1 MPEKLL
7 LLVSLVL
14 GLGSSFAQDIL
25 VQTSSGGQTSV
36 HLDNVRK
43 ITFDNGN
50 MVLSTNGNEDFELPL
65 DDIMKI
71 LFDEDGSNVD
81 RIVADTN
88 LQLVRNSRN
97 TIGIT
102 GLETTAD
109 AHIVNTAGSIVMIQR
124 QWNGSDIDISALPS
138 GVYVLVVGNNNI
150 FKFSK

>member
-1 MPEKLL
+1 MKKLL
-7 LLVSLVL
+7 LFVSLLV
-14 GLGSSFAQDIL
+14 GLGSSFAQDIV

-36 HLDNVRK
+36 PLDNVRK

-50 MVLSTNGNEDFELPL
+50 MVLSTNGNEDFELLL

-97 TIGIT
+97 SIGIT

-109 AHIVNTAGSIVMIQR
+109 ARIVNTAGSIVMIQR

-138 GVYVLVVGNNNI
+138 GVYVLLVGTNNI

>member
-1 MPEKLL
+1 MKKLL
-7 LLVSLVL
+7 LFVSLVV
-14 GLGSSFAQDIL
+14 GLGSSFAQDIV

-36 HLDNVRK
+36 PLDNVRK

-50 MVLSTNGNEDFELPL
+50 MVLSTNGNENFELPL

-97 TIGIT
+97 SIGVT
-102 GLETTAD
+102 GLETATD
-109 AHIVNTAGSIVMIQR
+109 ARIVNTAGSIVMIQR

-138 GVYVLVVGNNNI
+138 GVYVLVVGTNNI

>member
-1 MPEKLL
+1 MKKLL
-7 LLVSLVL
+7 LFVSLVV
-14 GLGSSFAQDIL
+14 GLGSSFAQDIV

-36 HLDNVRK
+36 PLDNVRK

-50 MVLSTNGNEDFELPL
+50 MVLSTNGNENFELPL

-71 LFDEDGSNVD
+71 LFDEDSNVD

-109 AHIVNTAGSIVMIQR
+109 ARIVNTAGSIVMIQR

>member
-1 MPEKLL
+1 MKKLL
-7 LLVSLVL
+7 LFVSLLV
-14 GLGSSFAQDIL
+14 GLGSSFAQDIV

-36 HLDNVRK
+36 PLDNVRK

-71 LFDEDGSNVD
+71 LFDKDGSNVD

-102 GLETTAD
+102 GLETAAD
-109 AHIVNTAGSIVMIQR
+109 ARIVNTVGSIVMIQR

>member
-1 MPEKLL
+1 MRKLL
-7 LLVSLVL
+7 LFVSFVV
-14 GLGSSFAQDIL
+14 GIGGAFAQNIV
-25 VQTSSGGQTSV
+25 VQSTSGQQTSV
-36 HLDNVRK
+36 SLDNVKK

-50 MVLSTNGNEDFELPL
+50 LLLSTNGNEDFELPL

-71 LFDEDGSNVD
+71 LFDEDSNVD

-109 AHIVNTAGSIVMIQR
+109 ARIVNTAGSIVMIQR
-124 QWNGSDIDISALPS
+124 QWSGSDIDISTLPS

>member
-1 MPEKLL
+1 MKKLL
-7 LLVSLVL
+7 LFVSLVV
-14 GLGSSFAQDIL
+14 GLGSSFAQDIV

-36 HLDNVRK
+36 PLDNVRK

-138 GVYVLVVGNNNI
+138 GVYVLVVGTNNI

>member
-1 MPEKLL
+1 MKKLL
-7 LLVSLVL
+7 LFVSLVV
-14 GLGSSFAQDIL
+14 GLGSSFAQDIV
-25 VQTSSGGQTSV
+25 VQSTSGQQTSV
-36 HLDNVRK
+36 PLDNVKK

-50 MVLSTNGNEDFELPL
+50 LLLSTNGSDDFELPL
-65 DDIMKI
+65 DDILKI
-71 LFDEDGSNVD
+71 FFKEGDAGVD

-109 AHIVNTAGSIVMIQR
+109 ARIVNTAGSIVMIQR

-138 GVYVLVVGNNNI
+138 GVYVLVVGTNNI

>member
-1 MPEKLL
+1 MKKLL
-7 LLVSLVL
+7 LFVSLLV
-14 GLGSSFAQDIL
+14 GLGSSFAQDIV

-36 HLDNVRK
+36 PLDNVRK

-81 RIVADTN
+81 RIADDTN

-97 TIGIT
+97 TIAIT

-109 AHIVNTAGSIVMIQR
+109 ARIVNTAGSIVMIQR
-124 QWNGSDIDISALPS
+124 QWNGSDIDIAALPS

>member
-1 MPEKLL
+1 MKKLL
-7 LLVSLVL
+7 LFVSLVV
-14 GLGSSFAQDIL
+14 GLGSSFAQDIV

-36 HLDNVRK
+36 PLDNVRK

>member
-1 MPEKLL
+1 MKKLL
-7 LLVSLVL
+7 LFVSLVV
-14 GLGSSFAQDIL
+14 GLGSSFAQDIV

-36 HLDNVRK
+36 PLDNVRK

-97 TIGIT
+97 SIGVT
-102 GLETTAD
+102 GLETATD
-109 AHIVNTAGSIVMIQR
+109 ARIVNTAGSIVMIQR
-124 QWNGSDIDISALPS
+124 QWSGSDIDISALPS

>member
-1 MPEKLL
+1 MLF
-7 LLVSLVL
+7 VSFVV
-14 GLGSSFAQDIL
+14 GIGGAFAQNIV
-25 VQTSSGGQTSV
+25 VQSTSGQQTSV
-36 HLDNVRK
+36 PLDNVKK

-50 MVLSTNGNEDFELPL
+50 LLLSTNGNEDFELPL

-71 LFDEDGSNVD
+71 LFDKDGSNVD

-109 AHIVNTAGSIVMIQR
+109 ARIVNTAGCIVMIQR

>member
-1 MPEKLL
+1 MKKLL
-7 LLVSLVL
+7 LFVSLLV
-14 GLGSSFAQDIL
+14 GLGSSFAQDIV

-36 HLDNVRK
+36 PLDNVRK

-71 LFDEDGSNVD
+71 LFDEDSNVD

-109 AHIVNTAGSIVMIQR
+109 ARIVNTAGSIVMIQR
-124 QWNGSDIDISALPS
+124 QWSGSDINISALPS
-138 GVYVLVVGNNNI
+138 GVYVLVVGNNNV

>member
-1 MPEKLL
+1 MKKLL
-7 LLVSLVL
+7 LFVSLVV
-14 GLGSSFAQDIL
+14 GLGSSFAQDIV
-25 VQTSSGGQTSV
+25 VQTFSGGQTSV
-36 HLDNVRK
+36 PLDNVRK

-50 MVLSTNGNEDFELPL
+50 MVLSTNGNENFELPL

-109 AHIVNTAGSIVMIQR
+109 ARIVNTAGSIVMIQR

>member
-1 MPEKLL
+1 MKKLL
-7 LLVSLVL
+7 LFVSLLV
-14 GLGSSFAQDIL
+14 GLGSSFAQDIV

-36 HLDNVRK
+36 PLDNVRK

-71 LFDEDGSNVD
+71 LFDKDGSNVD

-88 LQLVRNSRN
+88 LHLVRNSRN

-102 GLETTAD
+102 GLETAAD
-109 AHIVNTAGSIVMIQR
+109 ARIVNTVGSIVMIQR

>member
-1 MPEKLL
+1 MKELL
-7 LLVSLVL
+7 LFVSLVV
-14 GLGSSFAQDIL
+14 GLGSSFAQDIV
-25 VQTSSGGQTSV
+25 VQTSSGGQTNV
-36 HLDNVRK
+36 PLDNVRK

-50 MVLSTNGNEDFELPL
+50 MVLSTNGNENFELPL

-71 LFDEDGSNVD
+71 LFDKDGSNVD

-109 AHIVNTAGSIVMIQR
+109 ARIVNTAGSIVMIQR

>member
-1 MPEKLL
+1 MKKLL
-7 LLVSLVL
+7 LFVSLVV
-14 GLGSSFAQDIL
+14 GLGSSFAQDIV

-36 HLDNVRK
+36 PLDNVRK

-50 MVLSTNGNEDFELPL
+50 MVLSTNGYENFELPL

-97 TIGIT
+97 SIGVT
-102 GLETTAD
+102 GLETAAD
-109 AHIVNTAGSIVMIQR
+109 ARIVNTAGSIVMIQR
-124 QWNGSDIDISALPS
+124 QWSGSDINISALPS